1 MCMCGKGMMALGM
14 GREGGG
20 GLEDLGKE
28 SPPPEHFPRS
38 CEVIPRHP
46 CRYVVVR
53 SDAGKIFT

>member
-1 MCMCGKGMMALGM
+1 MYVWEGDDGCRHG
-14 GREGGG
+14 EGGG

-38 CEVIPRHP
+38 CEVIQRHP